1 MIYYKSDYGEVTVMQ
16 FVATEKAIGNAL
28 ASVEMEGFV
37 ISAECIDWCKMLLNK
52 EITMAQYIEL
62 VKASEGV

>member
-1 MIYYKSDYGEVTVMQ
+1 MPDVT
-16 FVATEKAIGNAL
+16 TEKAIKNAA

-37 ISAECIDWCKMLLNK
+37 ISAEYISWCKKLLNK

-62 VKASEGV
+62 VKASQGV